1 MHSWEASGPRP
12 SGWPREGVIIGGV
25 GREDEEGRA
34 VQYNAH
40 VYVSMYV
47 SSAREFF
54 LRLEGCR
61 LKPDPRSRSAIARSV
76 GPSHVGPLR
85 SGPANMGECSLR
97 DRPIFMALFLGIFN
111 RSWVSS

>member
-1 MHSWEASGPRP
+1 MHSWEAEGPRP
-12 SGWPREGVIIGGV
+12 SWWPREGVIIGGV

-47 SSAREFF
+47 SSAREFLF
-54 LRLEGCR
+54 FGTR

-76 GPSHVGPLR
+76 GPSLVGPR
-85 SGPANMGECSLR
+85 AAAQHTRESA
-97 DRPIFMALFLGIFN
+97 A
-111 RSWVSS
+111 